1 MDDSHSPSFT
11 PAPLTLTE
19 DYYLNR
25 INIAIFAITIAF
37 FSMLSSLLY
46 WCLPLLFFADL
57 SAHAALS
64 NDDNSLSTVTN
75 NKSKYLLSFTVR
87 QNPREAS

>member
-1 MDDSHSPSFT
+1 
-11 PAPLTLTE
+11 
-19 DYYLNR
+19 
-25 INIAIFAITIAF
+25 
-37 FSMLSSLLY
+37 MLSSLLY